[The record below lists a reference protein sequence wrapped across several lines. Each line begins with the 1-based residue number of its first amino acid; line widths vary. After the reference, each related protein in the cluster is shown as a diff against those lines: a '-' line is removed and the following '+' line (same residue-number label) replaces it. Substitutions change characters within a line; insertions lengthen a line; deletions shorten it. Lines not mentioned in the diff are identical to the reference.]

1 MRHRG
6 AIFIVAVLACSGF
19 LANSSAI
26 SAQTAPAA
34 RGTALAGT
42 ASSGTWGTAEE
53 VPGSGALNIG
63 ARAAINSVSC
73 ASAGNCTAG
82 GYYASTSL
90 PAHGPPITQAMVVAE
105 SGGQWGTAI
114 EVPGTA
120 TLNAG
125 GAAKISSI
133 SCSAPGDCSAG
144 GEYTD
149 SSGLSQAFV
158 VTETGGT
165 WGNARRVPGTESLNR
180 KKPGAQVLSVSCDA
194 AGDCAAGG
202 SYTDAS
208 GQQQAFVVT
217 ETGGTWGTAQEV
229 PGTAA
234 MNAGGYA
241 EIDSV
246 SCAAAGECSAG
257 GLYASSSTDDIPTVQ
272 ALVVTETGGT
282 WGTAQEV
289 PGTDALN
296 SGGYAQITSV
306 SCAAAGEC
314 SAGGEYTDST
324 SATEAFVVSQT
335 GGTWSTAE
343 EVIGIP
349 FLNRGGLATVNSVS
363 CAAPGDCSAVGTYT
377 DANFA
382 SQAFYVPESGGT
394 WGRSHEVP
402 YTAHLDS
409 GSPGATAVS
418 VSCGAVG
425 DCSLGGYYFAR
436 TTGIERAFVAS
447 ETGGA
452 WAAAEQ
458 VPGVTVNAKG
468 EFGATQSVSCPSVGN
483 CAAGGYFP
491 GSTPTGQQA
500 WVDDETASP

>member
-1 MRHRG
+1 VRHRG
-6 AIFIVAVLACSGF
+6 AILIVAAVACSGF
-19 LANSSAI
+19 LANASAT

-34 RGTALAGT
+34 RAAA

-53 VPGSGALNIG
+53 VPGTATLNAG
-63 ARAAINSVSC
+63 DRAAINTVSC
-73 ASAGNCTAG
+73 TSAGNCVAG
-82 GYYASTSL
+82 GYYATAA
-90 PAHGPPITQAMVVAE
+90 PAKGPPITQAMVVTE
-105 SGGQWGTAI
+105 SGGQWGTAT
-114 EVPGTA
+114 EVPDTA

-125 GAAKISSI
+125 GAAKITSI
-133 SCSAPGDCSAG
+133 SCSAPGECSAG
-144 GEYTD
+144 GQYTD
-149 SSGLSQAFV
+149 SSGISQAFV

-180 KKPGAQVLSVSCDA
+180 IKPGAQVLSVSCGA
-194 AGDCAAGG
+194 AGDCGAGG

-246 SCAAAGECSAG
+246 SCAAAGECTAG
-257 GLYASSSTDDIPTVQ
+257 GLYASSSTDNIPTVQ
-272 ALVVTETGGT
+272 ALVVTETGGS
-282 WGTAQEV
+282 WGTAEEV
-289 PGTDALN
+289 PGTDTLN

-314 SAGGEYTDST
+314 GAGGSYTGASGQQ
-324 SATEAFVVSQT
+324 AFVISQT
-335 GGTWSTAE
+335 GGTWGTAQ
-343 EVIGIP
+343 EVTGIP
-349 FLNRGGLATVNSVS
+349 FLNTGGLATVNSVS
-363 CAAPGDCSAVGTYT
+363 CPAPGDCSAVGNYT

-382 SQAFYVPESGGT
+382 SQAFYVSESGGT

-402 YTAHLDS
+402 YTAYLDS
-409 GSPGATAVS
+409 GSPGATALA

-425 DCSLGGYYFAR
+425 DCSLGGYLFAR
-436 TTGIERAFVAS
+436 KSGIERAFVAS

-452 WAAAEQ
+452 WAAAQ
-458 VPGVTVNAKG
+458 LVPGAAPTSKG
-468 EFGATQSVSCPSVGN
+468 EFAATQAVSCPSVGN

-491 GSTPTGQQA
+491 GSTPAGQQA
-500 WVDDETASP
+500 WVADETANS